1 MCVLKRIF
9 KPLRKKPSIM
19 QLSPSLAPLVA
30 ILVCQSQAL
39 TKLPFPLESCGD
51 EKHHTT
57 YCARPVIRK
66 PSDLIRKPFQP
77 FLRCWLAFTNDDHYA
92 VDKAPKMDGA
102 PSYRTCNL
110 HLVRGYIATRAY
122 CCAGHAR
129 DGLPPVTEPEDAVNF
144 ACTRI
149 QKFDWNDLRPPL

>member
-1 MCVLKRIF
+1 
-9 KPLRKKPSIM
+9 M
-19 QLSPSLAPLVA
+19 QLSPSLVPLVA

-66 PSDLIRKPFQP
+66 PSDLI
-77 FLRCWLAFTNDDHYA
+77 L
-92 VDKAPKMDGA
+92 DKAPKMDGA